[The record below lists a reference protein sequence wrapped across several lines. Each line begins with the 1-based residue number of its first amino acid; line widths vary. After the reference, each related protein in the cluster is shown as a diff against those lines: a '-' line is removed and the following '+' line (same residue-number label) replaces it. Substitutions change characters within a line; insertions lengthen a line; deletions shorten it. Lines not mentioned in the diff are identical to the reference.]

1 MNFAHP
7 QIPNVFTSFAPA
19 EVRLGRRRLRYD
31 GRRAVRVGRALD
43 KSPISA
49 RHLAIFRN
57 ASPSMLLWVDF
68 ESI

>member
-31 GRRAVRVGRALD
+31 GRRAVRAGRALD

-49 RHLAIFRN
+49 RNHGVLG
-57 ASPSMLLWVDF
+57 MLLWVDF